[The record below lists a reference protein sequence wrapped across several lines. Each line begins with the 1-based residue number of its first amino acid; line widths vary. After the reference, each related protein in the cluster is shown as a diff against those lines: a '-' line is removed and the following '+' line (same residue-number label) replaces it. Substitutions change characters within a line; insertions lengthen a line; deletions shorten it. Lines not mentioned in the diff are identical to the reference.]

1 MEYQEI
7 RSSQI
12 REEKEVKK
20 EEGREK
26 KRKQIKLENDLYGNG
41 YDDGYKKGYKHG
53 HWDRFREDRGD
64 GYDDGYKKGY
74 KHGHYDANGAFI
86 SFLLQGLKE
95 IRAKENHDTNDPAQA
110 S

>member
-41 YDDGYKKGYKHG
+41 YDDGY
-53 HWDRFREDRGD
+53 E
-64 GYDDGYKKGY
+64 KGY
-74 KHGHYDANGAFI
+74 KHGHYDANGSFI

>member
-1 MEYQEI
+1 MEYNEI

-12 REEKEVKK
+12 RDKNEEKK
-20 EEGREK
+20 EEGKEK

-41 YDDGYKKGYKHG
+41 YDDGY
-53 HWDRFREDRGD
+53 E
-64 GYDDGYKKGY
+64 KGY

-86 SFLLQGLKE
+86 SFLLQGLKK